1 MSNVNDMNNIDINN
15 EVWVGLKKR
24 LKLYKGCSIRYKV
37 ESLIREL
44 KYAWQRA
51 WCGYDDLEIWNM
63 DSSIRNKLI
72 VWLRAYKE
80 NRHCLWWCPDG
91 YDWSQV
97 CEKDKWVERYN
108 FSPEQMDIIIDT
120 FIFHLLMSDEDYV
133 EKKLYGNNAWDD
145 DYVVMDKKRDY
156 KRIFNVRKQNQDAAI
171 KLLGLLMDELWD

>member
-1 MSNVNDMNNIDINN
+1 MSKSSNIDIND

-51 WCGYDDLEIWNM
+51 WRGYDDPEIWNM
-63 DSSIRNKLI
+63 DAAIRNKLI

-80 NRHCLWWCPDG
+80 NRYCLWWCPDG

-97 CEKDKWVERYN
+97 CEKDKWVEGYN

-145 DYVVMDKKRDY
+145 DYVVSNKKRNY
-156 KRIFNVRKQNQDAAI
+156 KKIFNVRKQNQNAAI